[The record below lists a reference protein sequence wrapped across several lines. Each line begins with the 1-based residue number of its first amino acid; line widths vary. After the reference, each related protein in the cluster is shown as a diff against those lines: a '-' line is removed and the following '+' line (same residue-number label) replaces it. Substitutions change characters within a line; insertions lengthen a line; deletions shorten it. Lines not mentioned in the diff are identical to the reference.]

1 MNTQITGEIIG
12 AFFRV
17 YNELGYGFLEKLY
30 SNAFEVELIKE
41 GIPFVREKA
50 IEARYKDVVVGV
62 YHPDFIIENQIIVE
76 LKAGVELHEGAI
88 YQTLNYL
95 RLSDLELGLV
105 LHFGPSPKV
114 RRVVNQ
120 KNHPTGQFDRWV
132 LLQYTDI

>member
-1 MNTQITGEIIG
+1 MNSKVTGEIIG

-30 SNAFEVELIKE
+30 SNAFEVELIKH
-41 GIPFVREKA
+41 GIPFIREKA
-50 IEARYKDVVVGV
+50 IEARYQDVVVGV

-76 LKAGVELHEGAI
+76 LKAGAEMYEGAI

-105 LHFGPSPKV
+105 LHFGPSPMVK
-114 RRVVNQ
+114 RVVNQ
-120 KNHPTGQFDRWV
+120 KNYPKGQFDR
-132 LLQYTDI
+132 